1 MPARDALLVDDLVR
15 QLAAHPLHARVRD
28 ADSLRA
34 FMRTHVFCVWD
45 FQSLLK
51 ALQRA
56 LTCVDVPWL
65 PTADPAARRLVNE
78 IVLDE
83 ESDAAPG
90 GGHLSHFEL
99 YVQAMREAGADT
111 GPIDGFIA
119 RLRAGGLQPALAAL
133 DAPDMPRGAARFVRH
148 TLGVAQ
154 HAPLP
159 ALAAV
164 FAYGRE
170 EIIPL
175 MFQRL
180 VASLA
185 EGAPRRWSLMR
196 HYLERH
202 IQRDGDAHG
211 PAARAL
217 VARLCGDDER
227 RWAEAREA
235 ARAALL
241 ARISLWDALLAELPP
256 RVTAPEAAAAPS
268 GRTADRAP

>member
-1 MPARDALLVDDLVR
+1 
-15 QLAAHPLHARVRD
+15 
-28 ADSLRA
+28 
-34 FMRTHVFCVWD
+34 MRTHVFCVWD

-83 ESDAAPG
+83 ESDAVPG

-111 GPIDGFIA
+111 APIDGFIT
-119 RLRAGGLQPALAAL
+119 RLRASGLQAAL
-133 DAPDMPRGAARFVRH
+133 DTLSASGMPDGAARFVRH
-148 TLGVAQ
+148 TLGIAQ
-154 HAPLP
+154 AAPLH
-159 ALAAV
+159 AVAAV

-170 EIIPL
+170 EIIPV
-175 MFQRL
+175 MFERL

-202 IQRDGDAHG
+202 IQRDGDAHA

-217 VARLCGDDER
+217 VARLCGEDEHA
-227 RWAEAREA
+227 WNEAREA
-235 ARAALL
+235 ARNALL
-241 ARISLWDALLAELPP
+241 ARIGLWDALLAGLPRP
-256 RVTAPEAAAAPS
+256 AECGRSEVGAP
-268 GRTADRAP
+268 